1 MCTHFL
7 KNVYKQW
14 SRSGFIMS
22 VTEIKALFITTQ
34 HSIQWKTLQ
43 IKRRVAFKNHLE
55 RGKQNAICYKKQRT
69 IKRVEK
75 NAKVTKSA
83 LEHGKHNTILL
94 TIIYD
99 CPNIDINHWP
109 TAARFKFFFL
119 TSLKKWCTE
128 GKKTYELQHWHFWC
142 ELFLFSASNLHRYLM
157 DLNCVNE
164 YA

>member
-55 RGKQNAICYKKQRT
+55 WGKLMQYATRNNAQLNELKKMPKWQNLHLST
-69 IKRVEK
+69 E
-75 NAKVTKSA
+75 
-83 LEHGKHNTILL
+83 NTIQLL

-109 TAARFKFFFL
+109 TAARFTFFFL